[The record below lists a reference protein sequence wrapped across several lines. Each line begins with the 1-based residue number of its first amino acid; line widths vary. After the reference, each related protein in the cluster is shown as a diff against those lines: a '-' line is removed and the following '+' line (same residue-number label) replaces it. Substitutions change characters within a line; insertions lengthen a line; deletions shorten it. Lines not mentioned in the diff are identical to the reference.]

1 MKLVSQVVTL
11 VLLCF
16 ALNGN
21 AQNDSPA
28 DLKQLRQ
35 KVVLALNSGK
45 ITDSLY
51 TALDK
56 MSNKQP
62 IYVAYQGI
70 LDGLK
75 AKHSW
80 NPYSKLKYLSTAE
93 KVLKRAADA
102 DPHNIEIR
110 FLRFSI
116 EHNAPGFLG
125 YNKNQ
130 VADRDEII
138 RQLNARNYGTANKP
152 LTIQIIKFL
161 LDSKQCT
168 SAETETLHKHLAVI
182 S

>member
-1 MKLVSQVVTL
+1 MKQLIVL

-16 ALNGN
+16 PFNSYG
-21 AQNDSPA
+21 QNDSPPE
-28 DLKQLRQ
+28 LKQLRQ
-35 KVVLALNSGK
+35 KVVLALNSSK
-45 ITDSLY
+45 TTDSLY

-56 MSNKQP
+56 VSNKP
-62 IYVAYQGI
+62 PVYVAYLGI

-93 KVLKRAADA
+93 KVLKQAADS

-116 EHNAPGFLG
+116 EHNVPGFLG
-125 YNKNQ
+125 YNKNLA
-130 VADRDEII
+130 ADRDEMIH
-138 RQLNARNYGTANKP
+138 QLNDRNYGTANRP

-161 LDSKQCT
+161 IDSKQCT
-168 SAETETLHKHLAVI
+168 AAEIETLRRHLAAI

>member
-1 MKLVSQVVTL
+1 ML
-11 VLLCF
+11 
-16 ALNGN
+16 
-21 AQNDSPA
+21 
-28 DLKQLRQ
+28 
-35 KVVLALNSGK
+35 LALNSGK
-45 ITDSLY
+45 TTDSLY

-56 MSNKQP
+56 MPNKP
-62 IYVAYQGI
+62 PVYVAYLGI

-93 KVLKRAADA
+93 KILKQATDA

-125 YNKNQ
+125 YNKNLST
-130 VADRDEII
+130 DRGEII
-138 RQLNARNYGTANKP
+138 RQLDAHNYGTANKP
-152 LTIQIIKFL
+152 LTIQLIKFL
-161 LDSKQCT
+161 IDSKQCT
-168 SAETETLHKHLAVI
+168 PAETETLRKHLAAI

>member
-1 MKLVSQVVTL
+1 MKRLIVL

-16 ALNGN
+16 SLNSY

-28 DLKQLRQ
+28 ELKQLRQ

-45 ITDSLY
+45 TTDSLY
-51 TALDK
+51 NLLDK
-56 MSNKQP
+56 MPNKP
-62 IYVAYQGI
+62 PVYVAYLGI

-80 NPYSKLKYLSTAE
+80 NPYSKLKYLSTSE
-93 KVLKRAADA
+93 KVLKQAADA

-116 EHNAPGFLG
+116 EHNVPGFLG
-125 YNKNQ
+125 YNKNL
-130 VADRDEII
+130 VADRNEMI
-138 RQLNARNYGTANKP
+138 RQLNANNYGTANKP
-152 LTIQIIKFL
+152 LAMQIIKFL
-161 LDSKQCT
+161 IDSKRCT
-168 SAETETLHKHLAVI
+168 VAETDVLHKHLAAL

>member
-1 MKLVSQVVTL
+1 MKQLIVL
-11 VLLCF
+11 VLLGF
-16 ALNGN
+16 SVNSY
-21 AQNDSPA
+21 AQNDSPPE
-28 DLKQLRQ
+28 LKQLRQ

-45 ITDSLY
+45 TTDSLY

-56 MSNKQP
+56 MPNKP
-62 IYVAYQGI
+62 PVYVAYLGI

-93 KVLKRAADA
+93 KVLKQAADA

-125 YNKNQ
+125 YNKNL
-130 VADRDEII
+130 VADRDEMIK
-138 RQLNARNYGTANKP
+138 QLDAHNYGTANKP
-152 LTIQIIKFL
+152 LTIQLIKFL
-161 LDSKQCT
+161 IDSKRCT
-168 SAETETLHKHLAVI
+168 PAETETLRKHLATI